1 MSDWGYEPGTVK
13 DVLVKIMK
21 KTGPKAYRELV
32 EEMKKHRIVKDA
44 TILINLQDKKLFKK
58 LSDGRYALAR

>member
-1 MSDWGYEPGTVK
+1 
-13 DVLVKIMK
+13 MK
-21 KTGPKAYRELV
+21 KTGPKAYRDLV

-58 LSDGRYALAR
+58 LPDGRYALAK